1 MYLRGTLGE
10 VWQSVERANDLSIDE
25 RMAMRLAASQ
35 AIKEAAGIAD
45 FAYHAAGA
53 TAIFESNPFE
63 RRFRDMHAITQ
74 QLQGRRSHFETVG
87 KYLLE
92 VDYDPVFL

>member
-1 MYLRGTLGE
+1 MD
-10 VWQSVERANDLSIDE
+10 Q
-25 RMAMRLAASQ
+25 RMAMRLAASHSIQ
-35 AIKEAAGIAD
+35 EATAVGN

-63 RRFRDMHAITQ
+63 RRFRDLHAIAQ

-87 KYLLE
+87 KYLLYVE
-92 VDYDPVFL
+92 FDQAFL